1 MNLLLFAIVL
11 CVLLPAQATW
21 HVDSHTSDQ
30 DVLEGD
36 DITLMCRSAKAI
48 TDVASNANWKSCL
61 WQREQDSSSCL
72 MEYKCK
78 ENCHSIFHSAVWEV
92 TTTCEPALKDIT
104 YFGSDP
110 NAENH
115 ICGIVVP
122 NARPEDN
129 STWTCDVSNIR
140 CTYSIKTIYSSH
152 SSHIFCTANCQK
164 KKIQNLA
171 FFSRFW

>member
-11 CVLLPAQATW
+11 CVLLPAAQATW

-48 TDVASNANWKSCL
+48 TDVTSNANWKSCL
-61 WQREQDSSSCL
+61 WQREHDSSFCL

-92 TTTCEPALKDIT
+92 TTTCEPALKDVT

-115 ICGIVVP
+115 ICGIIVP
-122 NARPEDN
+122 NAKPEDN
-129 STWTCDVSNIR
+129 STWTCDLQE
-140 CTYSIKTIYSSH
+140 CATMGG
-152 SSHIFCTANCQK
+152 CQMANGGAHAK
-164 KKIQNLA
+164 ASMKVTVHER
-171 FFSRFW
+171 S